1 MWVVSTVVNR
11 KSQEGCVRQLAQI
24 LKLGGE
30 TSKWWMENKNP
41 SHVPKSEK
49 GREDLRAGVEDVGF
63 RGWVGCVNVSWRE
76 AHRTGA
82 GEGRIEWEFLI
93 LSGDL
98 AKGTRFKTDGFQL
111 CISPRTLKFPSS
123 LIMGTEALGLEEGQR
138 QGTWWVVKVDIIV
151 NLKTKDK
158 QICNLVL
165 VDELQAS
172 LADGDT
178 YLVVY
183 LKDVWFKIK
192 KTKKHLPR
200 SHALPS
206 LFCLTGHCYE
216 SI

>member
-1 MWVVSTVVNR
+1 MVSTVVNW
-11 KSQEGCVRQLAQI
+11 KSQEGCARQLAQI

-30 TSKWWMENKNP
+30 TSKWWMENKNL

-49 GREDLRAGVEDVGF
+49 GREGLRAGVEGVGF
-63 RGWVGCVNVSWRE
+63 RGWVGCVNVSWQE

-82 GEGRIEWEFLI
+82 GEGRVEWELPI

-98 AKGTRFKTDGFQL
+98 AKGAGFKTDGFQL
-111 CISPRTLKFPSS
+111 CISPRTLKFLSS
-123 LIMGTEALGLEEGQR
+123 LMMSTEAPGLEEGQHR
-138 QGTWWVVKVDIIV
+138 GTWWVVKVDIIV
-151 NLKTKDK
+151 NLKTKNK

-183 LKDVWFKIK
+183 LKEVWFKIK
-192 KTKKHLPR
+192 KTKTKKHLPR
-200 SHALPS
+200 SHALPP
-206 LFCLTGHCYE
+206 LFCLTGHC
-216 SI
+216 

>member
-1 MWVVSTVVNR
+1 MMDGEQDR
-11 KSQEGCVRQLAQI
+11 KPRAKVWER
-24 LKLGGE
+24 KGGPQ
-30 TSKWWMENKNP
+30 SRC
-41 SHVPKSEK
+41 
-49 GREDLRAGVEDVGF
+49 GRC
-63 RGWVGCVNVSWRE
+63 WVGCVNVSWRE

-178 YLVVY
+178 C
-183 LKDVWFKIK
+183 
-192 KTKKHLPR
+192 
-200 SHALPS
+200 S
-206 LFCLTGHCYE
+206 LFERRLV
-216 SI
+216 